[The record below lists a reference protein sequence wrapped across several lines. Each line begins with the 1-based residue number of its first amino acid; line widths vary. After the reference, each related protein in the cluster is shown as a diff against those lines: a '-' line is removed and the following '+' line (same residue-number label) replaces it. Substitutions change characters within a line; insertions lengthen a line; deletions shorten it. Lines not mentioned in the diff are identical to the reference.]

1 MTPAPPSG
9 LPHVDGVPDD
19 DRSLVDGMRSDT
31 TTIRVGGGAHL
42 CVEAIGDPAD
52 PAVLL
57 IGAAT
62 WSMDW
67 WEDELCHRL
76 ADRGRLVVRYD
87 QRDTGRSTSYP
98 PGSPGYT
105 GADLVGDAV
114 AVLDGLGIV
123 RAHVVGLSMGGGVA
137 QYLALEHRDRLATLT
152 LVSTTPV
159 DPGVG
164 GLPGP
169 APQLRAALAGGSAPP
184 DWRDRDAV
192 IDHLVDGERPYA
204 GPGTFDEPRI
214 RALAGRVVDRT
225 RDIAASATNHFLL
238 DDAGPG
244 DPRLGRLAGLPTLV
258 VHGTADPLFPLAH
271 GRALAGA
278 VPGARLLELRDVGHQ
293 LPPPH
298 TWEELVDTLVDHTGA
313 GPA

>member
-1 MTPAPPSG
+1 
-9 LPHVDGVPDD
+9 VDGV
-19 DRSLVDGMRSDT
+19 RSGT
-31 TTIRVGGGAHL
+31 TTIRVGGGADL

-87 QRDTGRSTSYP
+87 QRDTGRSTSSP
-98 PGSPGYT
+98 PGAPGYT
-105 GADLVGDAV
+105 GADLVSDAV

-152 LVSTTPV
+152 LMSTTPV
-159 DPGVG
+159 DPGVE

-169 APQLRAALAGGSAPP
+169 TPELRAALAGGSAPP
-184 DWRDRDAV
+184 DWHDREAV
-192 IDHLVDGERPYA
+192 IDHVVDGERPYA
-204 GPGTFDEPRI
+204 GPGNVDEPRL
-214 RALAGRVVDRT
+214 RAIAGRVFDRS
-225 RDIAASATNHFLL
+225 RDIAASMTNHFLL
-238 DDAGPG
+238 DHDGPG
-244 DPRLGRLAGLPTLV
+244 DPRLGRLEGLPTLV
-258 VHGTADPLFPLAH
+258 VHGTTDPLFPLAH
-271 GRALAGA
+271 GRALAG
-278 VPGARLLELRDVGHQ
+278 VIPGARLVELRDVGHQ

-298 TWEELVDTLVDHTGA
+298 TWERLVDTLVGHTGA